1 MFGLGI
7 GLLACLA
14 VAMGMIVFQDFKYRL
29 VSLWVLLFF
38 GIVCLLSVLIFRGP
52 KTLLYNG
59 MSCILYFLFTWLM
72 LKLYLYLKYRKN
84 RPVLNELL
92 GPADV
97 LVMLFIGLTF
107 NSVGLILFFC
117 LGFIFSLVTY
127 FIYAALN
134 KNKAN
139 EHIPLAGLLV
149 FFYGLTIILL
159 YLVKANYYVDCS
171 FVNL

>member
-1 MFGLGI
+1 MFGLEI
-7 GLLACLA
+7 GLLTGLA
-14 VAMGMIVFQDFKYRL
+14 VAMGIIVFQDFRYRL

-38 GIVCLLSVLIFRGP
+38 GIVCLSSVLIFRGP
-52 KTLLYNG
+52 KALLYNG
-59 MSCILYFLFTWLM
+59 VSCALYFLFTWLM

-97 LVMLFIGLTF
+97 LVMLFMGFTF
-107 NSVGLILFFC
+107 NAVGLILFFC
-117 LGFIFSLVTY
+117 SGFIFSLVTY
-127 FIYAALN
+127 FIYVALH

-139 EHIPLAGLLV
+139 EHIPLAGLLAL
-149 FFYGLTIILL
+149 FYGLTIILL
-159 YLVKANYYVDCS
+159 YLVKANFYVDCS